1 MRNYL
6 IFLNKELF
14 ESYKT
19 YKLLIMAA
27 VFLFLGMASPVTAMF
42 MPEILKWA
50 ISSDPATAG
59 MDLSGLI
66 TVPVAF
72 DSWMQFF
79 TSYIGQMGI
88 FALVIVFSG
97 MLSSEFSRGTL
108 TIMLSKGLSRST
120 VILAKLTNAFIIW
133 TASYALAALVAW
145 GYTVYFFPGEVVP
158 NLFLAVF
165 CLWVFGLFLLSLTM
179 LMATLTKRG
188 FACML
193 ALGASAVVLIIL
205 NLSPQIAKYNPGSLV
220 DLPVRLTA
228 DAATPS
234 QTLPVLAFAF
244 IGIMLFSA
252 LAILVF
258 SKCIKKSGNKL
269 ALILGFAVLCM
280 ALTVFFGEEVPR
292 QISTNRQVITE
303 GVIIGKGTEF
313 ELHGMLTL
321 PREADG
327 KVPAVVL
334 VHGSGPNDMDETIFN
349 NKPFRDIA
357 EYLSSNGIAVIRYN
371 KRTLTHG
378 LSLSEMRGL
387 TVWEETI
394 EDAIL
399 ATELLRSDPRI
410 DENRVF
416 ILGHSLGGMLAPRIH
431 NNGGDFAGLILFAGS
446 PRFLLDI
453 SGDQVAAVLDAIE
466 DEDERAEIIAVRQQM
481 EEEFELILSL
491 SDDEVKDTIFTS
503 LGNTGYYWLDLYKN
517 PVSVDLEK
525 VDVPILVMQPDDD
538 VQVLTDVD
546 YAMYKELLAGRPDVT
561 FKLYPGLN
569 HLFMPSTGRGIFDIM
584 DEYRI
589 RANVDLQV
597 LRDIVEWVLN

>member
-1 MRNYL
+1 MKNYL

-27 VFLFLGMASPVTAMF
+27 VFLFLGMASPVTAIF

-50 ISSDPATAG
+50 VSSDPATAG
-59 MDLSGLI
+59 MDLSSLI

-79 TSYIGQMGI
+79 SGYVGQMGI

-145 GYTVYFFPGEVVP
+145 AYTIYFFPGEAVP
-158 NLFLAVF
+158 NLFLAIF
-165 CLWVFGLFLLSLTM
+165 CLWVFGVFLLSLTM

-188 FACML
+188 FACLL
-193 ALGASAVVLIIL
+193 ALGASAVVMILL
-205 NLSPQIAKYNPGSLV
+205 NLSPKIAKYNPGSLV
-220 DLPVRLTA
+220 DLPIRLTSGT
-228 DAATPS
+228 ATPS
-234 QTLPVLAFAF
+234 QTIPVLVFAL
-244 IGIMLFSA
+244 IWIVLLSA
-252 LAILVF
+252 LSILVF
-258 SKCIKKSGNKL
+258 SKSIKKSRNKL
-269 ALILGFAVLCM
+269 ILLVGAAVLCM
-280 ALTVFFGEEVPR
+280 VVTVFFGEEMPR
-292 QISTNRQVITE
+292 QISAGRQVHTE
-303 GVIIGKGTEF
+303 GIIIGKGSDW
-313 ELHGMLTL
+313 ELHGLLTL
-321 PREADG
+321 PKNADG

-378 LSLSEMRGL
+378 VNMSDLRGL

-399 ATELLRSDPRI
+399 AAELLRTDPRV
-410 DENRVF
+410 DEDRVF
-416 ILGHSLGGMLAPRIH
+416 VLGHSLGGMLAPRIH

-453 SGDQVAAVLDAIE
+453 SGDQVIAVLDETE
-466 DEDERAEIIAVRQQM
+466 DEDERVEILTVRQQM
-481 EEEFELILSL
+481 VEEFETVLSL
-491 SDDEVKDTIFTS
+491 SDDEVKDTIFAN
-503 LGNTGYYWLDLYKN
+503 LGNMGYYWLDLYKN
-517 PVSVDLEK
+517 PISVDLEK
-525 VDVPILVMQPDDD
+525 VDVPILVMQPEDD

-546 YAMYKELLAGRPDVT
+546 FAMYKELLAGRPDVT

-569 HLFMPSTGRGIFDIM
+569 HLFMPSTGRGISKIM
-584 DEYRI
+584 DEYKI
-589 RANVDLQV
+589 RANVDPQV
-597 LRDIVEWVLN
+597 LRDIVEWIN